1 MSNGVKNLID
11 AIESGDSLAI
21 DAAFN
26 SEVANRISDKLD
38 VMRQDL
44 AQNMFKEQ
52 HEELDE
58 ATGNISSGRA
68 QHDLASGADKKE
80 HSDYMNKTHGVK
92 TTFHGDDELSYHG
105 PKANVKKAIKNHYND
120 DEQAKDLHPKVFKE
134 QHEELD
140 EK

>member
-44 AQNMFKEQ
+44 AQNMFK
-52 HEELDE
+52 
-58 ATGNISSGRA
+58 
-68 QHDLASGADKKE
+68 
-80 HSDYMNKTHGVK
+80 
-92 TTFHGDDELSYHG
+92 
-105 PKANVKKAIKNHYND
+105 
-120 DEQAKDLHPKVFKE
+120 
-134 QHEELD
+134 
-140 EK
+140 